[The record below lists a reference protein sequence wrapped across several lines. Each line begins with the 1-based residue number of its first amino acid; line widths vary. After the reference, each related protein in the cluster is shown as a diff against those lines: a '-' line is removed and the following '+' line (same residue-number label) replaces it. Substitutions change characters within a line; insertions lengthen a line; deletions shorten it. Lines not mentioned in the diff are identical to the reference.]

1 MARESSIA
9 RSRAVLSWCDELTG
23 VRFVCPRCARATAV
37 MRRLRPVDCHPIYW
51 LLCLSTVDRGCTV
64 MSTEVM
70 RELLGE
76 ALEPD
81 AVSRFLGE
89 RPFPHP

>member
-1 MARESSIA
+1 
-9 RSRAVLSWCDELTG
+9 
-23 VRFVCPRCARATAV
+23 
-37 MRRLRPVDCHPIYW
+37 
-51 LLCLSTVDRGCTV
+51 